1 VDLPGK
7 RLIGAFVATLG
18 LPQFD
23 DVNQAICERMEAR
36 FGRGHDYTYV
46 FPGMQKVVQAA
57 GRVIRSET
65 DTGSVLLLDAR
76 YGERR
81 YRSLLPD
88 WWNIEM
94 A

>member
-1 VDLPGK
+1 
-7 RLIGAFVATLG
+7 
-18 LPQFD
+18 
-23 DVNQAICERMEAR
+23 MEAR

-94 A
+94 ACPGPMASWHDRGLFCLPLPL

>member
-1 VDLPGK
+1 MLVDEAHNLYS
-7 RLIGAFVATLG
+7 RACSMYSAELTHT
-18 LPQFD
+18 
-23 DVNQAICERMEAR
+23 QALEAR

-81 YRSLLPD
+81 YRSLLPG
-88 WWNIEM
+88 WWNVEL